1 MKRTRHISLIILAAA
16 VCAFFTQSCRSP
28 QRLIEK
34 AVKKDPKTL
43 NEYADTMYVYT
54 DSIDTVYQEIT
65 KYIESKPRIIEK
77 IIDNRK
83 EIKEKKIEARND
95 RQETRQKEKTQRKDL
110 VQDNRTNRRSL
121 KEFGKSVRVGERQ
134 SNKTTRQDTRQKERS
149 ARSNGWW
156 LFAVL
161 LAFVLG
167 MITMR
172 IFSARMN
179 WKNKV

>member
-1 MKRTRHISLIILAAA
+1 M
-16 VCAFFTQSCRSP
+16 CAFFASSCRSP

-34 AVKKDPKTL
+34 AVKKDPKVL

-83 EIKEKKIEARND
+83 DIKEKKIESRNE
-95 RQETRQKEKTQRKDL
+95 RQETRQAEKTQRKTL
-110 VQDNRTNRRSL
+110 VQDNKTKR
-121 KEFGKSVRVGERQ
+121 KEVKQDGKSDRTKVRKTEQ
-134 SNKTTRQDTRQKERS
+134 TTRQHKRQDGRS
-149 ARSNGWW
+149 ARSTGWW

-161 LAFVLG
+161 LAFIIG

-172 IFSARMN
+172 VFSARMN
-179 WKNKV
+179 WRNKV